1 MLSPASLRVCCLA
14 VMAPALTKADRRADC
29 LPVVLPFCMSKT
41 ADSENRKDRINE
53 LSLAK
58 LPNKFASLLNKRK
71 QLMNKAWFRTYIR
84 NNSELSDK
92 NRYSQ
97 FDLRKSLLNS
107 KVRLNAETKIKSW
120 HGTNVTLAVADKV
133 RLKYTMN
140 KNNNSLRNMGLARA
154 NTSLGLHSMKKM
166 NRSAQLT
173 QRDKGSPSMTQ
184 ETSELT
190 PDLPDSTNS
199 ELEAPFRIVKVM
211 RPVPGQS
218 TEEVSSTGDLTCDS
232 APSVVANM
240 PVCIA
245 GNSNADKG
253 VNIVSISNDSNT
265 PPLSVSP
272 NDTEVS
278 LSETNFSVT
287 LTDPKCSLNVT
298 ENHDAGITKAFIP
311 VPNSNTQCP
320 ESDATSVKDV
330 ELNDHS
336 TIHQKSVESS
346 QHLNRDL
353 VPDVSDDKK
362 SELCDSSADHLNCV
376 TPLPSPVCSVP
387 VQDDSVDIVAS
398 LEDKAPFSPC
408 SPSQL
413 SLDGSDDESGS
424 CTSSTLS
431 ADDSPLPSSL
441 DEGNEKVFIT
451 FPDSFLA
458 SASGVHKELAAPAFS
473 DASCFT
479 FNSLD
484 SVVSNDGMHIK
495 HKACCPLPEKDRS
508 LFNELLLEHHEKIT
522 VALRETEFLL
532 RKYMMQHVQEQ
543 IRTFVQHFQKK
554 LTIPCQRQTK
564 SSGSKSAR
572 DLVDLKAELLQSE
585 NVKNLSTAALVNLV
599 RNIGSNASTGN
610 ILPLQNSTLQDS
622 ELPRNKLTSQTFAPE
637 DFVDVKHTSKILL
650 KNMKNLL
657 RSADPDLT
665 ESSDEG
671 CSDVEMDEPAG
682 TPIQKKALW
691 KFVKERAALASRS
704 TLLISKMRELENQLQ
719 TISGCAKNVNSSHEK
734 LSFEDQLVSQHADDS
749 SLQATLKLGRPKG
762 LGRPVNGYL
771 DHNSVSSTIHV
782 GTATNNSGTLHDN
795 QKHSNS
801 ITVDASESCMRTRPL
816 KTSNFQKRKLM
827 VTTGLHL
834 TNPKLA
840 KLSTVS
846 CVCNSQEEMLPCV
859 LCTGRYNC
867 IQSVDPDSLPLLDR
881 VALLDPS
888 FHPLLSF
895 EKDIP
900 LLVHFENILKKNE
913 AQYQTVRPISPT
925 PSSHRS
931 FGTKPKLMTDAKS
944 RSRKLKRYAR
954 SLLSAKYHD
963 KKKHFRKHKL
973 VFGKWRKLQSKS
985 SFHARNRF
993 RRFSVASSGSSHDS
1007 PVPSPMSAFD
1017 DGSGYDARRRRDDN
1031 QFDIDDVIIPYSN
1044 KRGRLVK
1051 FEFKDIEIPSWRSKA
1066 FEDLKS
1072 IEIEEDT
1079 SDATYIKRHESYE
1092 IEERKIIRNGG
1103 GALGFFNTWQKR
1115 ARRQHR
1121 SDSHADSSGANTP
1134 DPVLMCDQDIL
1145 FQDTNSMNASS
1156 PLSPALSPPAT
1167 PSSANVISDD
1177 SQPAMGNMKKKVGG
1191 IKRQDESLILRA
1203 STADYDE
1210 ISPYERRT
1218 FPLSN
1223 DIMENL
1229 LAEADH
1235 NRDDTDVTASGPSCP
1250 ASPASTT
1257 SSTSTIEEEEDI
1269 TDPEWRV
1276 VRRESGPE
1284 QASLVLK
1291 FAKR

>member
-71 QLMNKAWFRTYIR
+71 HLMNKAWFRTYIR
-84 NNSELSDK
+84 NNSELSDR

-173 QRDKGSPSMTQ
+173 QRDKGSPSNLTQ
-184 ETSELT
+184 ESSELT
-190 PDLPDSTNS
+190 PDLPDSTNL
-199 ELEAPFRIVKVM
+199 ELETPFRIVRVV

-218 TEEVSSTGDLTCDS
+218 TGDVSCSGDLTCDS
-232 APSVVANM
+232 ALSAVENM
-240 PVCIA
+240 PVCTT
-245 GNSNADKG
+245 GNSSSNQD
-253 VNIVSISNDSNT
+253 VNILSISNDSNT

-278 LSETNFSVT
+278 LSETNLSVT
-287 LTDPKCSLNVT
+287 LTDSKCSLNETGSLDTGVT
-298 ENHDAGITKAFIP
+298 KTFVP
-311 VPNSNTQCP
+311 VSNSNKLSSK
-320 ESDATSVKDV
+320 SDATSVKGV
-330 ELNDHS
+330 ELNDN
-336 TIHQKSVESS
+336 SVIQESSVKLS
-346 QHLNRDL
+346 QHLNQNL
-353 VPDVSDDKK
+353 VPDVLDKK
-362 SELCDSSADHLNCV
+362 ESELRDSSADHLNCV

-387 VQDDSVDIVAS
+387 VQDDTVDIAAS

-408 SPSQL
+408 SPSRL

-441 DEGNEKVFIT
+441 DDGNEKVFIT

-458 SASGVHKELAAPAFS
+458 SASGAHKELTAPAFL

-484 SVVSNDGMHIK
+484 SVVSDDGMHIK
-495 HKACCPLPEKDRS
+495 HKACCPLPEKDQS
-508 LFNELLLEHHEKIT
+508 LFSELLLEHHEKIT
-522 VALRETEFLL
+522 VALKETEFLL

-554 LTIPCQRQTK
+554 LNIPCQRQTK
-564 SSGSKSAR
+564 SSGSKSTR

-599 RNIGSNASTGN
+599 RNIGSNASSGN
-610 ILPLQNSTLQDS
+610 ILPLQNATSQDS
-622 ELPRNKLTSQTFAPE
+622 ELPRNKLTSQTFASE
-637 DFVDVKHTSKILL
+637 DFVDVKHTSKVLL

-671 CSDVEMDEPAG
+671 SSDVEMDDPAE
-682 TPIQKKALW
+682 TPVQKKALW

-704 TLLISKMRELENQLQ
+704 TLLISKIRELENQLQ
-719 TISGCAKNVNSSHEK
+719 TISGCAKNVNSSYEK
-734 LSFEDQLVSQHADDS
+734 PSFEDQLVSENADDT

-771 DHNSVSSTIHV
+771 DHSSVSSTIHV
-782 GTATNNSGTLHDN
+782 GTAANNSGALLVE

-801 ITVDASESCMRTRPL
+801 VTVDASESCMRARPL
-816 KTSNFQKRKLM
+816 NTSNFQKRKLV

-925 PSSHRS
+925 PSHRS
-931 FGTKPKLMTDAKS
+931 FGTRPMTDAKS

-1007 PVPSPMSAFD
+1007 PVPSPLSAFD

-1051 FEFKDIEIPSWRSKA
+1051 FEFKDIEIPSWRSVA

-1072 IEIEEDT
+1072 IEMEEDT
-1079 SDATYIKRHESYE
+1079 SDAVYIKRHEGYE

-1121 SDSHADSSGANTP
+1121 SDSRADSSGANTP

-1177 SQPAMGNMKKKVGG
+1177 SQTAMGNMKKKVGG
-1191 IKRQDESLILRA
+1191 LKRQDELSIFRA

-1218 FPLSN
+1218 FPLS
-1223 DIMENL
+1223 DETIEDL

-1257 SSTSTIEEEEDI
+1257 SSTSTVEEEDI

-1284 QASLVLK
+1284 QALVLK